1 MELILLCLTALVLG
15 LRHGLDF
22 DHIAA
27 MLDMAGT
34 TVTESNAEP
43 KHFRFREL
51 LRTMK
56 LPALYIFGHGLM
68 TVILGV
74 AALMFGAALP
84 DWIDTLMER
93 VVGITLLLLSL
104 YLMFSLVQ
112 FVRNGQDLKL
122 KSRWMMVFEWVHRS
136 WHWLVSKLTGRT
148 HTHKHELN
156 WDSKGSFLVGMIHG
170 VGAETGTQVLLFASV
185 TGTGSLFIG
194 LSMLTAFTA
203 GMTISTLAIA
213 ACVSA
218 GLTTSTYFKSVVFV
232 LCVLAALFS
241 FVVGLYFTFG
251 VSVMLPSF

>member
-1 MELILLCLTALVLG
+1 MELILLCLTALMLG

-34 TVTESNAEP
+34 TVIESPNKP

-56 LPALYIFGHGLM
+56 LPALYVFGHGLM

-74 AALMFGAALP
+74 AALLFGATLP
-84 DWIDTLMER
+84 DWVDTLMER
-93 VVGITLLLLSL
+93 VVGVTLLLLSV
-104 YLMFSLVQ
+104 YLMYSLVQ
-112 FVRNGQDLKL
+112 FFRNGQDLKL
-122 KSRWMMVFEWVHRS
+122 KSRWMMVFEWVDRG
-136 WHWLVSKLTGRT
+136 WHWLIAKLTGRE
-148 HTHKHELN
+148 HNHKHKLN
-156 WDSKGSFLVGMIHG
+156 WDSKGAFLVGMIHG

-185 TGTGSLFIG
+185 AGAGSLALG
-194 LSMLTAFTA
+194 LWMLTAFTV

-232 LCVLAALFS
+232 LCVLAAVFS

-251 VSVMLPSF
+251 VSFMIPSF